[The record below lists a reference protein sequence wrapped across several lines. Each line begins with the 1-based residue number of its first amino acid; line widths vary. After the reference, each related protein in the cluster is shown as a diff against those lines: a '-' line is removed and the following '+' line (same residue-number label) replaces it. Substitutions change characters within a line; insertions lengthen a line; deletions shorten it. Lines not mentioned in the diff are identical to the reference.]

1 VDRGKSACG
10 GEVVSE
16 HINPQAI
23 ALREIIAMINYHALA
38 DPMKLLVKI
47 DEAAHRG
54 LYGGANLNNKQ
65 MFEPDAGRQGH
76 SPTSGG

>member
-16 HINPQAI
+16 HSDKNPQAI
-23 ALREIIAMINYHALA
+23 ALREIIAMINYRALA

-54 LYGGANLNNKQ
+54 LFGDDKLK
-65 MFEPDAGRQGH
+65 
-76 SPTSGG
+76 